1 MRRKLIAL
9 GIGLGLVG
17 ATAIATPAQA
27 DVIASVPLHGT
38 GSAAQQTATFWL
50 ADGGANLRNATPY
63 SVQTSVSVTAPATTP
78 VPDGKPGNT
87 APLIPPDGEDPTTSG
102 KVFFVGGDG
111 QPHWCTGTALQSQ
124 YRNLVATAGHCVL
137 DIEDA
142 APTQSRVVFVP
153 GYADGTA
160 PKGLYVAKQAFVHH
174 EFSLYDDLERDYA
187 FMTVYNGVVADS
199 AGVLSDTGR
208 LGDNAGGQGFAW
220 NQPTD
225 SSIRVFGYPAGPHPD
240 GTLPYTGEHLHQSIG
255 AASWVA
261 APELSTEY
269 LVGVES
275 PFTGEGS
282 LGSAWLLRYDADS
295 KLGYLNGVTM
305 SVSDTDADNRYDTGV
320 SPYFDSEAAT
330 IFKAAAASWS
340 GRLV

>member
-9 GIGLGLVG
+9 GLGFGLVG
-17 ATAIATPAQA
+17 TTAIAAPAQA

-38 GSAAQQTATFWL
+38 AAGAQQTATFWL

-63 SVQTSVSVTAPATTP
+63 AVQTSVSVTDPATPP
-78 VPDGKPGNT
+78 VLDAKPGNT
-87 APLIPPDGEDPTTSG
+87 APLVPPDGMTPMTSG

-137 DIEDA
+137 DIEDT
-142 APTQSRVVFVP
+142 APTQSQVVFVP

-160 PKGLYVAKQAFVHH
+160 PRGLYVAKQAFVHYD
-174 EFSLYDDLERDYA
+174 FSVSDDLERDYA

-220 NQPTD
+220 NQLPA

-240 GTLPYTGEHLHQSIG
+240 GTLPYTGEHLHQSAG

-261 APELSTEY
+261 APELSAEY

-282 LGSAWLLRYDADS
+282 LGSGWLLRYDAGT

-320 SPYFDSEAAT
+320 SPYFDGEAAA
-330 IFKAAAASWS
+330 IYKAAGASWT

>member
-9 GIGLGLVG
+9 GLGFGLAG

-27 DVIASVPLHGT
+27 EVVASVPLHGT
-38 GSAAQQTATFWL
+38 AAAAQQTATFWL

-63 SVQTSVSVTAPATTP
+63 AVQTSVSLTGPATPP
-78 VPDGKPGNT
+78 VPDTKPGST
-87 APLIPPDGEDPTTSG
+87 APIVPPDGVTPMTSG

-137 DIEDA
+137 DIEA
-142 APTQSRVVFVP
+142 GEATQSQVVFVP
-153 GYADGTA
+153 GYADGEA
-160 PKGLYVAKQAFVHH
+160 PKGLYVAKQAFVHYD
-174 EFSLYDDLERDYA
+174 FSVYDDLERDYA
-187 FMTVYNGVVADS
+187 FMTVYNGVAADA

-220 NQPTD
+220 NQPTA
-225 SSIRVFGYPAGPHPD
+225 SSVRLFGYPAGPHPD
-240 GTLPYTGEHLHQSIG
+240 GTRPYTGEHLHQSTG
-255 AASWVA
+255 TTSWVS
-261 APELSTEY
+261 APELPAER
-269 LVGVES
+269 LVGVNS

-282 LGSAWLLRYDADS
+282 LGSAWLTHYDVS
-295 KLGYLNGVTM
+295 GKLGYLNGITM

-320 SPYFDSEAAT
+320 SPYFDGETAT
-330 IFKAAAASWS
+330 IYKAAATSWT